1 MTEVLRKFIKDVG
14 FEKEISTE
22 ETDEKVMKA
31 RMLNLSELANMM
43 SYFEEEWDSEG
54 KPTLFDFIARLSLLT
69 NDDDSNET
77 DKRDNRIQLMT
88 MHLSKGL
95 EFEVV
100 FLVGIEEGIIPNSRV
115 IEESQNVDEERRTFP
130 TPRNG
135 ARGGKR

>member
-1 MTEVLRKFIKDVG
+1 M
-14 FEKEISTE
+14 
-22 ETDEKVMKA
+22 MKA

-69 NDDDSNET
+69 NDDDSNEK
-77 DKRDNRIQLMT
+77 DARDNRVQLMT

-100 FLVGIEEGIIPNSRV
+100 FLVGIEEGIPYTKNPNV
-115 IEESQNVDEERRTFP
+115 CEYKFI
-130 TPRNG
+130 
-135 ARGGKR
+135 